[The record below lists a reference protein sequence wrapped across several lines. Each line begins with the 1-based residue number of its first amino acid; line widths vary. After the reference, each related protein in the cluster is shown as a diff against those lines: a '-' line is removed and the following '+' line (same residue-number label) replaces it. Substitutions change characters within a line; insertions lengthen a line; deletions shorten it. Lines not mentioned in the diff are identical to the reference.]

1 MVTYRQGLTNTF
13 TFHCACIK
21 GKYPLCLIFMK
32 ILCIMPLFNN
42 MVKVEELVSF
52 VFIEWKII
60 NEPEM

>member
-1 MVTYRQGLTNTF
+1 
-13 TFHCACIK
+13 
-21 GKYPLCLIFMK
+21 
-32 ILCIMPLFNN
+32 MPLFNN